1 MTKYAGHCFCG
12 EVRFEMTGPARFV
25 CFCHCKSCQ
34 HAAGGV
40 YVPWATFAKSAFVV
54 TSGRMSE
61 HHSSPQVTRGLC
73 RQCGTSLTYE
83 HQDREG
89 QIDVTLTSFDDPSQ
103 FSPQAHIW
111 VEDKLPW
118 VNIDDGLPQ
127 YARTVTSD

>member
-1 MTKYAGHCFCG
+1 MTTYAGHCFCG
-12 EVRFEMTGPARFV
+12 EVRFEVTGPARFV

-34 HAAGGV
+34 RAAGGV
-40 YVPWATFAKSAFVV
+40 YVPWATFAKTALVV
-54 TSGRMSE
+54 TSGKMSE

-73 RQCGTSLTYE
+73 HQCGTSLTYE
-83 HQDREG
+83 HEDRKG

-103 FSPQAHIW
+103 FSPKAHIW

-127 YARTVTSD
+127 YARTITSD